1 MTYKTTY
8 HSPLGNILLVADDT
22 GLTHLDFENTFKPR
36 PGDADAVS
44 RPEHPILKQ
53 AEHWLDLYFAGQVP
67 DFLPPLHLQGTSF
80 QESVWHLLEKIPY
93 GETTTYGALAKEI
106 ARQRDMKR
114 MSAQAVGNAVGS
126 NPVSVIVP
134 CHRVIGSDGSLTVYG
149 GGLPRKDYML
159 KLERGVKHDG

>member
-1 MTYKTTY
+1 M
-8 HSPLGNILLVADDT
+8 
-22 GLTHLDFENTFKPR
+22 
-36 PGDADAVS
+36 
-44 RPEHPILKQ
+44 
-53 AEHWLDLYFAGQVP
+53 
-67 DFLPPLHLQGTSF
+67 
-80 QESVWHLLEKIPY
+80 WHLLEKIPY

-134 CHRVIGSDGSLTVYG
+134 CHRVIGSDGSLTGYG